1 MCGEPRGAWER
12 AGQRDRERG
21 AGGLHA
27 LASNHFIFTL
37 GLGVRAGLTENANFW
52 PPLQTH

>member
-37 GLGVRAGLTENANFW
+37 GLGVRAGQRGKGEVE
-52 PPLQTH
+52 PD